1 MNGLGFY
8 SEWWVLGL
16 VELSILFLILA
27 VCFITS
33 HYHLRA
39 ETAVYATHTEL
50 DPNYIDLNELDVT
63 SMEYNSLYAP
73 VVRIRR
79 RFEFW
84 SRLATRVYVALIIS
98 SAVIYIVS
106 SFPLSPPSPFWF
118 VVLLQVYAFTG
129 AYLTYKTW
137 RKAKD

>member
-1 MNGLGFY
+1 MDF
-8 SEWWVLGL
+8 EWWLLGL
-16 VELSILFLILA
+16 FGLSILFLLLA
-27 VCFITS
+27 VCFIMS
-33 HYHLRA
+33 HYHIRA
-39 ETAVYATHTEL
+39 ETAVYTMHTEL
-50 DPNYIDLNELDVT
+50 DPSYIDLNELETT

-84 SRLATRVYVALIIS
+84 SRLATRLYVALVVS

-106 SFPLSPPSPFWF
+106 SFPSSPPSPFWF
-118 VVLLQVYAFTG
+118 TVLLHAYSFAG
-129 AYLTYKTW
+129 AYLTYRTW

>member
-1 MNGLGFY
+1 LDF

-16 VELSILFLILA
+16 AELTVLFLLLA
-27 VCFITS
+27 VCFIIS

-39 ETAVYATHTEL
+39 ETAVYAARTEL
-50 DPNYIDLNELDVT
+50 DPNYLDLNELYVT

-73 VVRIRR
+73 VLRIRR

-84 SRLATRVYVALIIS
+84 SRLATRAYVALVVS

-106 SFPLSPPSPFWF
+106 KLPLFPPSPFWLI
-118 VVLLQVYAFTG
+118 VLVQAYAFAG

-137 RKAKD
+137 RKTKD

>member
-1 MNGLGFY
+1 LDF

-16 VELSILFLILA
+16 AELTILFLLLA
-27 VCFITS
+27 ACFIMS
-33 HYHLRA
+33 HYHLGA
-39 ETAVYATHTEL
+39 ETAVYAARTEL
-50 DPNYIDLNELDVT
+50 DPTYLDLNELDVT
-63 SMEYNSLYAP
+63 SMEYNSLYAS

-84 SRLATRVYVALIIS
+84 SRLATRVYVALAVS

-106 SFPLSPPSPFWF
+106 KFPLAPPTPFWF
-118 VVLLQVYAFTG
+118 IVVLQSYAFAG

>member
-1 MNGLGFY
+1 MDF
-8 SEWWVLGL
+8 SEWWILGL
-16 VELSILFLILA
+16 GELSVLFLLLA
-27 VCFITS
+27 VCFIVS
-33 HYHLRA
+33 HHYIRA
-39 ETAVYATHTEL
+39 ETAVYAMRTEL
-50 DPNYIDLNELDVT
+50 DPNYLDLNELDVT

-84 SRLATRVYVALIIS
+84 SRLATRLYVALVVS

-106 SFPLSPPSPFWF
+106 RFPLSSPSPFWF
-118 VVLLQVYAFTG
+118 IVLLQAYAFAG

-137 RKAKD
+137 RKTKD